1 MSHFQMR
8 LPRNGKEFILFLGIV
23 SILSVNLIGP
33 IVVGFQLGFS
43 MDTWMSTL
51 KILPFI
57 WVVVVCLVLVF
68 HPLAEKLSN
77 KILDEK
83 DSFNAQM
90 IVTTLLTVVFIS
102 FFMTVIGP
110 WIGQGQFSMSFLT
123 HFFANWPR
131 NFAVAFAVEALI
143 AQPIAREIMYRLH
156 LKQDKVNA

>member
-1 MSHFQMR
+1 MSHFQTR

-43 MDTWMSTL
+43 MDTWVNTL

-57 WVVVVCLVLVF
+57 WMVIICLVLIF
-68 HPLAEKLSN
+68 HPIAEKIS
-77 KILDEK
+77 KKVLDEK

-90 IVTTLLTVVFIS
+90 LVTTLFTVVFIS

-110 WIGQGQFSMSFLT
+110 WIGQGQFSMTFIT

-131 NFAVAFAVEALI
+131 NFAIAFAVEALI
-143 AQPIAREIMYRLH
+143 AQPIAREIMARLH
-156 LKQDKVNA
+156 AKQDKVIA